1 MTAVID
7 RLERAGFAR
16 RTRDPQDRRVVLVE
30 ARPGTIELLTPLYQR
45 LIDANAVL
53 NARYTDRQLA
63 VVVKYLSEATA
74 LAAEHVTWLQTEPP
88 LRRANSARSH
98 RTGRTA
104 SARSGRTRG
113 GRLQARQGGAR
124 S

>member
-1 MTAVID
+1 
-7 RLERAGFAR
+7 
-16 RTRDPQDRRVVLVE
+16 VLVE